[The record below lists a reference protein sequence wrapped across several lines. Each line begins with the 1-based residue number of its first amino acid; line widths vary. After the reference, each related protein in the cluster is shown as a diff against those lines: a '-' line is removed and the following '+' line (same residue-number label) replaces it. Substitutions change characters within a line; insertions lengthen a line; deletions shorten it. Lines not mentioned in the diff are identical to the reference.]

1 MQDMD
6 ESAKSQG
13 FFQDNN
19 AIRKKYT
26 TTRIKS
32 RNFLSNIAYVGINKE
47 DYYNKNILLDVYLLL
62 TKNLNPF
69 SLDRRLADKT
79 KHEMIYMLWK
89 ECIPI
94 KFYRHICK
102 EKNFLYLNGKNILQP
117 RVLEIISE
125 FINADEGNYRLL
137 QNNLSSCKNIFQY
150 VYSNIFP
157 EIYCSTEKR
166 GLDIKSN
173 FHIKFKT
180 YKDKKQLEKFH
191 LNVFKGFGS
200 FAVGFTFIFSECLFA
215 CL

>member
-6 ESAKSQG
+6 ESAKSQD

-89 ECIPI
+89 ECMPI
-94 KFYRHICK
+94 KFYRYICK
-102 EKNFLYLNGKNILQP
+102 EKNFLYLNGENVLQP
-117 RVLEIISE
+117 KVLEIISE

-137 QNNLSSCKNIFQY
+137 QNNLSSYKNIFQY
-150 VYSNIFP
+150 VY
-157 EIYCSTEKR
+157 
-166 GLDIKSN
+166 
-173 FHIKFKT
+173 
-180 YKDKKQLEKFH
+180 
-191 LNVFKGFGS
+191 
-200 FAVGFTFIFSECLFA
+200 
-215 CL
+215 